1 LSEEDSPE
9 LKVLKELL
17 KWTKFAGMNQ
27 VQSVLESTL
36 NTPEKRL
43 AYQLSDGKLAST
55 KIAELSKVGSDFKV
69 RGLWKEWRR
78 RGLGDTV
85 GVKGGDRF
93 IRTFDL
99 QDFGIEYP
107 EIPSMSPAIQAT
119 PAPSSPQQNLTT
131 SAVESP

>member
-1 LSEEDSPE
+1 LSIQDSPE
-9 LKVLKELL
+9 TKVLKEIL

-43 AYQLSDGKLAST
+43 AYQLSDGKQAST

-78 RGLGDTV
+78 KGLGDTV

-99 QDFGIEYP
+99 EDFGIEYP
-107 EIPSMSPAIQAT
+107 EIPKAAQVSQ
-119 PAPSSPQQNLTT
+119 PAPI
-131 SAVESP
+131 SAPGGEPPDA